1 MCGIAG
7 QFNFNNCKERFN
19 HYKENTFDKNINN
32 NLEKK
37 LYKKINKCT
46 EQSRKIFYKMQ
57 QSLSRRGPD
66 QDGMYIEENVALIHA
81 RLAVVDIENG
91 IQPMSFKRG
100 NEEYI
105 LVYNGELYN
114 TEEIRCKLKNKGHCF
129 KGHSDTE
136 VLLHAYVEYKEK
148 CVELFNGIF
157 AFAIWEKHN
166 NRLFIARDRIGVKP
180 FFYAHKEDKFI
191 FASEIKTLL
200 VHPEIESK
208 IGLEGLAE
216 IMFIGPG
223 RTPGQGVFMNV
234 EELLPGECGYV
245 YYDGRIKKNIY
256 WRLEDKPHT
265 DSFEQT
271 VEKVRYLVIDA
282 IERQL
287 VSDVKV
293 CTFLSGG
300 LDSSIISAV
309 ADRYYTKKGLTLD
322 TVSVGYVDNE
332 KYFKASK
339 FQPNSD
345 EQYINIMSD
354 YLKGRNNLIE
364 LNTPELVRGLYKAVD
379 ARDVPGMADVD
390 SSLLLFCKEIK
401 KIATVGLSGEC
412 ADEIFGGYP
421 WYRDKEIREKYGFP
435 WAQSTEYRASF
446 LRGNVCKKI
455 KPYDYVDERYKKT
468 LQETS
473 VLEYRNAEE
482 RRMKEMINLNFRWFM
497 QTLLDRKDRMS
508 MYSSLEVRVP
518 FCDYRIAEYMYSV
531 PWEYKD
537 YHNTEK
543 GLLRKAMEGILPE
556 EILWRKKSPYPKT
569 HNPEYLEAVRNELKN
584 IIEDKDA
591 PIHEFIIKEKL
602 EELLNVDN
610 KTPWYGQLMTT
621 PQTIAYFLQF
631 NYWLKKYDIKVLI

>member
-1 MCGIAG
+1 MGYFFMCGIAG
-7 QFNFNNCKERFN
+7 QFNYNNQN
-19 HYKENTFDKNINN
+19 IDIYKDV
-32 NLEKK
+32 LE
-37 LYKKINKCT
+37 I
-46 EQSRKIFYKMQ
+46 MQ
-57 QSLSRRGPD
+57 QTMNRRGPD
-66 QDGMYIEENVALIHA
+66 QNGIYMGKNIGLAHS

-91 IQPMSFKRG
+91 IQPMKYVND
-100 NEEYI
+100 NEEYV

-114 TEEIRCKLKNKGHCF
+114 TEDIRKELINKRHDF
-129 KGHSDTE
+129 NGHSDTE
-136 VLLHAYVEYKEK
+136 VVLHAYVEYKEK
-148 CVELFNGIF
+148 CVDLFNGIF

-180 FFYAHKEDKFI
+180 FFYVCKKDKFL

-200 VHPEIESK
+200 AHPEVESK

-223 RTPGQGVFMNV
+223 RTPGQGIFKQI
-234 EELLPGECGYV
+234 EELLPGEYGYV
-245 YYDGRIKKNIY
+245 DNEGNIDKKIY
-256 WRLEDKPHT
+256 WSLVDKPHK
-265 DSFEQT
+265 DNLKQT
-271 VEKVRYLVIDA
+271 IEKVRFLVIDS

-309 ADRYYTKKGLTLD
+309 ADMYYAKNNKQLD
-322 TVSVGYVDNE
+322 TVSVGYVNNA

-345 EQYINIMSD
+345 EEYIQIMRRN
-354 YLKGRNNLIE
+354 LKGKNHIIE
-364 LNTPELVRGLYKAVD
+364 LDTPELVRGLYTAVD

-390 SSLLLFCKEIK
+390 SSLLLFCKDIK

-421 WYRDKEIREKYGFP
+421 WFRDKEIRERYGFP

-446 LRGNVCKKI
+446 LREDMREKI
-455 KPYDYVDERYKKT
+455 NPYEYVDERYKKT
-468 LQETS
+468 LRETS
-473 VLEYRNAEE
+473 VMDCRNSEE
-482 RRMKEMINLNFRWFM
+482 KRMKEMINLNFKWFM

-508 MYSSLEVRVP
+508 MYNSLEVRVP

-537 YHNTEK
+537 YNNTEK
-543 GLLRKAMEGILPE
+543 GLLRKAMEGLLPE

-569 HNPEYLEAVRNELKN
+569 HNPQYLEAVRKELNKV
-584 IIEDKDA
+584 IEDKNA

-602 EELLNVDN
+602 VELLNTDN
-610 KTPWYGQLMTT
+610 RTPWYGQLMTT
-621 PQTIAYFLQF
+621 PQTIAYLLQF
-631 NYWLKKYDIKVLI
+631 NYWLKKYNVEFE